1 MSQTSLIII
10 LVAVAGVLVA
20 GYFVYQLATI
30 ATDLYQL
37 KVEMKKETEDRLSE
51 MMKQVESRIVERSK
65 WIRDNLREE
74 NQRSFAQLRSDL
86 EDAINESEQHT
97 QLLRQELAAV
107 DKRLARLTVDV
118 KPAGPAGTKEDPEPA
133 KPGSVDGD
141 NVEYLEDPE
150 IPSGTVKDM
159 NRRRG

>member
-10 LVAVAGVLVA
+10 LASVAGVLVA

-37 KVEMKKETEDRLSE
+37 KVEMKKETEDRLTD
-51 MMKQVESRIVERSK
+51 MMRQVESRIVERSK

-74 NQRSFAQLRSDL
+74 NQRSFAQLKSDL

-107 DKRLARLTVDV
+107 DKRLARLAADV
-118 KPAGPAGTKEDPEPA
+118 TPPGPGGTKEDPEPG
-133 KPGSVDGD
+133 KPAAVDGG
-141 NVEYLEDPE
+141 NVEYLDDPE
-150 IPSGTVKDM
+150 MPAGAVKDM